1 MARALTLFVC
11 LCALAASGSAASIL
25 VVGFDYTTNNEGDP
39 TYPTFA
45 SILTGD
51 GHTVTFVDGRTGGAT
66 ATALGSGTYSQLY
79 MFDLTESAYL
89 DASDLA
95 AITAFGAA
103 HRGVVVDARSYG
115 YYYQPSNASEQALLR
130 NVATN
135 LGLSGGGIWIGT
147 DHDPDWT
154 NNGNPVLAAIGLN
167 PVTGVY
173 SDPVNYADPTSVLLA
188 GVTATDLWGGG
199 QSIGRA
205 PIGLQPDGRTM
216 FIHFGHVP
224 PTGGE
229 TIPYISASFD
239 LRGPRE
245 VPEPATFATLLG
257 GAGALWLWRR
267 RRPTASR
274 D

>member
-1 MARALTLFVC
+1 MLRAITLFVC

-25 VVGFDYTTNNEGDP
+25 VVGFDYTTNAEANP
-39 TYPTFA
+39 TYPEFA
-45 SILTGD
+45 SILTGG

-66 ATALGSGTYSQLY
+66 AAALGSGSYSQLY
-79 MFDLTESAYL
+79 MYDLTESGYL
-89 DASDLA
+89 NSDDLT

-115 YYYQPSNASEQALLR
+115 YYYQPSNSSERALLR

-135 LGLSGGGIWIGT
+135 LDLSGGGIWIGT
-147 DHDPDWT
+147 DHDSEWT

-173 SDPVNYADPTSVLLA
+173 GDPVNFADPASVLLA

-205 PIGLQPDGRTM
+205 PVGLQPDGRTM
-216 FIHFGHVP
+216 YIHFGHVP

-229 TIPYISASFD
+229 IIPYISASFD
-239 LRGPRE
+239 LRGPE
-245 VPEPATFATLLG
+245 VPEPSSYALMLS